1 MQRHAG
7 LLVGA
12 MLVLTAALFLPPA
25 VFAQMPPFSKE
36 RQPYEDEVCVL
47 LPEIDG
53 EPTRLVGL
61 SLHVAG
67 KDVALPPGAA
77 GRMVSFQC
85 PPTAT
90 EEIAELE
97 QTRAELEAHIMT
109 LEAVQ
114 AVLEEEIAALE
125 ATRQEY
131 IAACTAV
138 EAACAVACAETRAC
152 IELCD
157 CVGDGCDCGC
167 GIPNCNCPTCVVW

>member
-12 MLVLTAALFLPPA
+12 MLVLTAALFLPAA
-25 VFAQMPPFSKE
+25 VIPQMPPFSQE

-53 EPTRLVGL
+53 EPTRLIGL
-61 SLHVAG
+61 SLHVTG

-77 GRMVSFQC
+77 DRMVSLQC

-97 QTRAELEAHIMT
+97 QIKGELEAHILS
-109 LEAVQ
+109 LEAVK
-114 AVLEEEIAALE
+114 AVLDEEIAFLE
-125 ATRQEY
+125 ATREEY
-131 IAACTAV
+131 ISACAAVQAACEAACTVARTSV
-138 EAACAVACAETRAC
+138 ERCHCDGDQCDCAV
-152 IELCD
+152 LD
-157 CVGDGCDCGC
+157 CH
-167 GIPNCNCPTCVVW
+167 CPDCVVW

>member
-12 MLVLTAALFLPPA
+12 MLVLTAALCLPPA
-25 VFAQMPPFSKE
+25 AIAQMPPLSDD

-53 EPTRLVGL
+53 QPTRLVGL
-61 SLHVAG
+61 SLHVTG

-77 GRMVSFQC
+77 DRMVTVQC

-97 QTRAELEAHIMT
+97 QIRAELEAHIMS
-109 LEAVQ
+109 
-114 AVLEEEIAALE
+114 LEEEIAALE

-131 IAACTAV
+131 L
-138 EAACAVACAETRAC
+138 AACAAVQAACEAACAETRTC

-157 CVGDGCDCGC
+157 CAGDDCHCGC
-167 GIPNCNCPTCVVW
+167 GIPNCHCPNCVAW